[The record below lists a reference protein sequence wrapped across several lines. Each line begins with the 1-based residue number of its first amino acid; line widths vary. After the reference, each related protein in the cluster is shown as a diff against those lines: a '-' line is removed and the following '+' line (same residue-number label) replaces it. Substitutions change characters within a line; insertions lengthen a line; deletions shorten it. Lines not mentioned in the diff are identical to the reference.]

1 MSLFV
6 INGII
11 NIIQMISS
19 IFILLVVFNVF
30 LPYFL
35 SPANRFREIVDR
47 IVNPFLILLRRYIPP
62 IGRFD
67 FTPVILVI
75 LVQLVTYLLTSLLAS
90 LVLK

>member
-1 MSLFV
+1 MSIFV

-19 IFILLVVFNVF
+19 IFILLVVFSVF

-35 SPANRFREIVDR
+35 SPTNKFREIVDR

-67 FTPVILVI
+67 FSPVILVI